1 MRAGVPASRGVGQT
15 GEARAWPD
23 VDAVA
28 PLLARAAQAEAGHVP
43 PGLAFAGGEGAL
55 PYYGAVPWRHGL
67 RPAEAGDACRRA
79 WVLAAMAERTADALR
94 TKQRFGLQ
102 GSAGSVLARK
112 PARSRRLAWSG
123 QARYR
128 GSEEPRRRW
137 RMAGDADCEGLLARL
152 DEHWRGESSLA
163 RATGL
168 SAAAVR
174 RCLGAALRRGEVET
188 PRGAYRD
195 RLWRRAASRQ

>member
-1 MRAGVPASRGVGQT
+1 VRAGVPASRGVGQT

-67 RPAEAGDACRRA
+67 RPAEAGDAGRRA

-112 PARSRRLAWSG
+112 PARS
-123 QARYR
+123 
-128 GSEEPRRRW
+128 RRW